1 MFRRFF
7 RHIKEGFIGIAR
19 HFSMALSSI
28 ASVTI
33 TLLLIG
39 LFLIITVNLNEL
51 TREVEESISFQALV
65 SYNVTSESELSQ
77 IEKAIERIDG
87 VADAEFISK
96 DSEFDFYV
104 AQYPDLSDFYELYRE
119 DNPFHDAYKISLDN
133 TANMQAIKTEI
144 QQINGI
150 DSVHDGGSNTYLLV
164 DVLNKIRIF
173 GGALVLALVVLATY
187 LIYITIHI
195 TIEARETE
203 IWIMRNVGARNGYI
217 RAPFIVEGIIIG
229 IIGSLVPIGAMFLS
243 YYYLYDNFNG
253 VVLGVFKLL
262 PPYPFLIYLN
272 AALLL
277 IGVLVGIVGS
287 WISVTRSIRR
297 TR

>member
-187 LIYITIHI
+187 LIYNTIHI

-203 IWIMRNVGARNGYI
+203 IWIMRNVGAKKGYI

>member
-7 RHIKEGFIGIAR
+7 RHIKEGFVGIAR

-65 SYNVTSESELSQ
+65 SYDVTSESELSQ

-119 DNPFHDAYKISLDN
+119 DNPFHDAYKISLDD

-164 DVLNKIRIF
+164 DALNKIRIF
-173 GGALVLALVVLATY
+173 GGALVLALVILATY
-187 LIYITIHI
+187 LIYNTIHI

-229 IIGSLVPIGAMFLS
+229 IIGSLIPIGAMFLS
-243 YYYLYDNFNG
+243 YYYLYNNFNG

-272 AALLL
+272 VALLL

>member
-104 AQYPDLSDFYELYRE
+104 AQYPDLSDFYERYRE

-187 LIYITIHI
+187 LIYNTIHI

-203 IWIMRNVGARNGYI
+203 IWIMRNVGAKNGYI

>member
-133 TANMQAIKTEI
+133 TAYMQAIKTEI

-187 LIYITIHI
+187 LIYNTIHI

-203 IWIMRNVGARNGYI
+203 IWIMRNVGAKNGYI

-229 IIGSLVPIGAMFLS
+229 IIGSLIPIGAMFLS

-253 VVLGVFKLL
+253 VVLGLFKLL

>member
-7 RHIKEGFIGIAR
+7 RHIKEGFVGIGR

-39 LFLIITVNLNEL
+39 IFLIITVNLNEL
-51 TREVEESISFQALV
+51 TKEVEESISFQALV
-65 SYNVTSESELSQ
+65 SYDVTSESELSQ
-77 IEKAIERIDG
+77 IEKAIERIEG
-87 VADAEFISK
+87 VADAEYISK

-104 AQYPDLSDFYELYRE
+104 AQYPDFSDFYELYRE
-119 DNPFHDAYKISLDN
+119 DNPFHDAYKISLND
-133 TANMQAIKTEI
+133 TANMATIKSQIES
-144 QQINGI
+144 INGV

-164 DVLNKIRIF
+164 DALNKIRIF
-173 GGALVLALVVLATY
+173 GGALVLALVILATY
-187 LIYITIHI
+187 LIYNTIHI

-217 RAPFIVEGIIIG
+217 RAPFLVEGIIIG
-229 IIGSLVPIGAMFLS
+229 IIGSLIPILTMIFS
-243 YYYLYDNFNG
+243 YYYLFNNFNG

-262 PPYPFLIYLN
+262 APYPFLLYLN
-272 AALLL
+272 LALLG
-277 IGVLVGIVGS
+277 IGVLVGIIGS
-287 WISVTRSIRR
+287 WISVTKSLRR

>member
-119 DNPFHDAYKISLDN
+119 DNPFHNAYKISLDD

-173 GGALVLALVVLATY
+173 GGALVLALATY
-187 LIYITIHI
+187 LIYNTIHI

>member
-51 TREVEESISFQALV
+51 TRELEESISFQALV

-187 LIYITIHI
+187 LIYNTIHI

-203 IWIMRNVGARNGYI
+203 IWIMRNVGAKNGYI

-229 IIGSLVPIGAMFLS
+229 IISSLVPIGAMFLS
-243 YYYLYDNFNG
+243 YYYLYYNFNG

-287 WISVTRSIRR
+287 WISVTRSIRI